1 LKIKVI
7 LASMLLLFPFFASAE
22 VQVSKD
28 WAWDLS
34 GNEYVY
40 AATVNSDGRILGQY
54 CYFSEST
61 CVYLV
66 SLGITCESG
75 SEYPSI
81 LNSSAGVADVELV
94 CGHKYQGENVFFIK
108 PFDEVDNL
116 IKQANNVGFA
126 VAMEEGTFK
135 VVRFSLSGSTYAIE
149 MMRAG
154 AEILNEARQ
163 KNQQK
168 NKIRAEEYL

>member
-1 LKIKVI
+1 
-7 LASMLLLFPFFASAE
+7 M
-22 VQVSKD
+22 
-28 WAWDLS
+28 S
-34 GNEYVY
+34 GSEYVY
-40 AATVNSDGRILGQY
+40 AATVNTDGRILGQY
-54 CYFSEST
+54 CYFSESS

-66 SLGITCESG
+66 SLGITCEPG

-81 LNSSAGVADVELV
+81 LNSSAGVADVRLV
-94 CGHKYQGENVFFIK
+94 CGHMYQGENVFFIK
-108 PFDEVDNL
+108 PFDDVDNL

-154 AEILNEARQ
+154 AEILNEAKQ
-163 KNQQK
+163 NKQQGK
-168 NKIRAEEYL
+168 KVKSEEYL